1 MAATRQQGRYIIAFL
16 SAFTGFVAGL
26 VLWTG
31 GHTGIGVVITLV
43 SLALLA
49 YSLLRLR
56 GIKPL
61 EFTE

>member
-1 MAATRQQGRYIIAFL
+1 MAANRQQGGYITLFL
-16 SAFTGFVAGL
+16 STFTGFVAGL

-31 GHTGIGVVITLV
+31 GHTGIGVVVTLI
-43 SLALLA
+43 SLVLLA

-56 GIKPL
+56 GIKHL

>member
-1 MAATRQQGRYIIAFL
+1 MAASRQQGGYITLFL
-16 SAFTGFVAGL
+16 TAFTGFVAGL

-31 GHTGIGVVITLV
+31 DYTGIGVIVTIASV
-43 SLALLA
+43 VLLA
-49 YSLLRLR
+49 FSLLRLR